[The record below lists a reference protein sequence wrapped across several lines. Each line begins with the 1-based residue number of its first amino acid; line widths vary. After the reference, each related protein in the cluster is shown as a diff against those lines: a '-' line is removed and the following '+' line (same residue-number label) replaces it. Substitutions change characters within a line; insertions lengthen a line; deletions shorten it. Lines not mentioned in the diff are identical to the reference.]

1 VREPARAAHQTVVAR
16 EQAAAENAAA
26 AVLSDS

>member
-1 VREPARAAHQTVVAR
+1 VREPARAAHQAVVAR